1 MPVPDKPSS
10 RTVFRIVPKNS
21 DVGPNTN
28 PPGPDGFRTGRKL
41 PDESPEGKRGLKKK
55 KPEGFL
61 LHWKRWFFGIPLSL
75 ILPLIGLVRL
85 SSYFYSEYHL
95 NAWMAVLIGSIVAL
109 GVFSG
114 IMYVVARRLG
124 LKPGRRSAKALTAV
138 FASYTLYLLLFVS
151 ASNVKA
157 PEIRET
163 YTALHPAI
171 RVALSTFMLFDR
183 DAVVTDSQRQAADY
197 EKMGLNT
204 PNSSLHYKQQNGFV
218 HAVDLRTNGRSELRN
233 VLTSAYFRV
242 MGFSTL
248 RHTGTA
254 DHLHVSLRLPES

>member
-1 MPVPDKPSS
+1 MQVQDKLNS
-10 RTVFRIVPKNS
+10 RTVFRILPE
-21 DVGPNTN
+21 DGGVGSNRE
-28 PPGPDGFRTGRKL
+28 PPGPEGFRSGGKQPGKF
-41 PDESPEGKRGLKKK
+41 PDGEGGPKKK
-55 KPEGFL
+55 RQKGL
-61 LHWKRWFFGIPLSL
+61 LLNWKRWILGIPLAL

-85 SSYFYSEYHL
+85 SSYFYSDYHL
-95 NAWMAVLIGSIVAL
+95 NAWMAVLIGSTVAL
-109 GVFSG
+109 GFFSA

-197 EKMGLNT
+197 EKMGLTT

-218 HAVDLRTNGRSELRN
+218 HAVDLRTNGRSEFRN